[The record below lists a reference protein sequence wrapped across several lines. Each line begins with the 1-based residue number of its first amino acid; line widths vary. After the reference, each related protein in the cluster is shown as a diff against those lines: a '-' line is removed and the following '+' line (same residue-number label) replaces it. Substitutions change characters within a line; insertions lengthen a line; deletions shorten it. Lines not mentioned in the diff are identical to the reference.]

1 MKLRMLWPVV
11 LLFACAHRGLPPG
24 ASGSGRVILI
34 AGGPD
39 DGSHLAATGAGLNN
53 PFAVALDRAG
63 NLFITEEKGNDVRRV
78 DGQGHISV
86 YAGTGRKG
94 DGGDGGPA
102 AAALLNNPHHIAFAP
117 GGPDDL
123 IIADTLNARVRRVDP
138 VTGAISTLIGS
149 TKGFGGDGGPAAQAQ
164 LQNVFCLAY
173 AGSDRLYLADLGN
186 RRVRVVD
193 LHTGVITTAAG
204 NGQKGVP
211 ADGATAVDA
220 PLLDPRAV
228 AVDHHGNLY
237 IVERSGHVLR
247 VVDPQGKI
255 RTVAGTGQIGNSGDG
270 GPALAATFNGPKHLT
285 VDNDDNVLIVDT
297 ENHAIRKY
305 LPREGRVVRVA
316 GTGVKGSAGVGGSPE
331 ALQLNRPHGVLVD
344 AAGAIYIADSENQR
358 VLRIER

>member
-1 MKLRMLWPVV
+1 MKSRMLWPV
-11 LLFACAHRGLPPG
+11 LLLACAHRGLPPG
-24 ASGSGRVILI
+24 APASGHVILV
-34 AGGPD
+34 AGGPA
-39 DGSHLAATGAGLNN
+39 DGSQLATAAGLNN
-53 PFAVALDRAG
+53 PFGVALDRAG
-63 NLFITEEKGNDVRRV
+63 HLFITEEKGNDVRRV
-78 DGQGHISV
+78 DGQGRVTV
-86 YAGTGRKG
+86 YAGTGQKG

-117 GGPDDL
+117 GGADDL
-123 IIADTLNARVRRVDP
+123 IIADTLNARVRRVDH
-138 VTGAISTLIGS
+138 VTGAINTIVGS
-149 TKGFGGDGGPAAQAQ
+149 TRGFGGDGGPAAQAQ

-173 AGSDRLYLADLGN
+173 AGTDRLYLADLGN

-193 LHTGVITTAAG
+193 LHTGIISTAAG

-211 ADGATAVDA
+211 ADGADAVNA

-228 AVDHHGNLY
+228 AVDRRGNLY
-237 IVERSGHVLR
+237 IVERSGHALR
-247 VVDPQGKI
+247 VVDTHGKI
-255 RTVAGTGQIGNSGDG
+255 HTVAGTGQVGASGDG

-316 GTGVKGSAGVGGSPE
+316 GTGVKGSAGVGGPPE
-331 ALQLNRPHGVLVD
+331 AVQLDRPHGVLVD

-358 VLRIER
+358 VLKIER